1 MDILL
6 LNDKNNSEMLD
17 ILFELKKNLG
27 RLTNLSL
34 TDKILKLLDHMS

>member
-17 ILFELKKNLG
+17 ILFELKKILG